1 MKILLFPSAVDLAGV
16 STHVF
21 NLAKLLNEDGL
32 LDAVICPDHGWLSE
46 RLEENRIPHVI
57 VRLSYRPRA
66 FLSSSLALLR
76 FLQSRPS
83 ADIVHVHGRFPLFIS
98 ALSLVRGSG
107 LIFVTTVH
115 QFAHPA
121 SAGRFG
127 WKSKVETFLLRRMS
141 RICCV
146 SEDLKEEVLCRIG
159 DQNAPRV
166 DVIPNWIEPLGCH
179 ANAPVIPPRPRRD
192 GPSSIKICAIGRL
205 SVEKGLDVLVR
216 SLAILRSHGY
226 LPQCDIFGTGPEQ
239 SALRKLTADA
249 GLRDAVRFREPSG
262 EVRRLLPT
270 YDILVIP
277 SRSESF
283 GLVALEAYDAS
294 VPVIASDVPGLRK
307 TVLDGKTG
315 LLFESGSSTSLA
327 AAVERLMQSEPLAGE
342 LIAGGKRYL
351 QEYMP
356 NDRLR
361 SECREFYR
369 KALLED
375 NRSGRPPY
383 RFAGAGGAAAEP
395 MKRRPESRR
404 YVLRA
409 STAAS
414 MLPRPD

>member
-1 MKILLFPSAVDLAGV
+1 MSCGRRRIPGRAWK
-16 STHVF
+16 
-21 NLAKLLNEDGL
+21 N
-32 LDAVICPDHGWLSE
+32 PDH
-46 RLEENRIPHVI
+46 
-57 VRLSYRPRA
+57 YRAART
-66 FLSSSLALLR
+66 
-76 FLQSRPS
+76 
-83 ADIVHVHGRFPLFIS
+83 IC
-98 ALSLVRGSG
+98 SG
-107 LIFVTTVH
+107 VMPPAGESVCRSIAP
-115 QFAHPA
+115 FAA
-121 SAGRFG
+121 A
-127 WKSKVETFLLRRMS
+127 
-141 RICCV
+141 
-146 SEDLKEEVLCRIG
+146 
-159 DQNAPRV
+159 
-166 DVIPNWIEPLGCH
+166 
-179 ANAPVIPPRPRRD
+179 
-192 GPSSIKICAIGRL
+192 
-205 SVEKGLDVLVR
+205 
-216 SLAILRSHGY
+216 
-226 LPQCDIFGTGPEQ
+226 
-239 SALRKLTADA
+239 ALRKLAADA